1 MYLQSENRMFSIKL
15 FITTISLVLVLI
27 FPSLSHAELIRVT
40 GVGQL
45 TYANQVTAKIK
56 AQVIAN
62 AKLSAFR
69 KFMAGAS
76 SGRQSVY
83 ENIESQF
90 LARLDVIIPEY
101 TIQREI
107 DDSDAKEYKVLLS
120 AAIDSVQVDRIF
132 DDAGRKNI
140 LGGTF
145 VTLFVARVA
154 TEQTQKKFDDRR
166 TKVSESDSAGKQR
179 ETAASSASGSVES
192 IEKQKF
198 SRRSSGGS
206 RVKRTKRAKL
216 TYEPELEISG
226 SVGSAIGEVLVAAG
240 YETVPYDELDVEPLD
255 EVLENGGGFKKNGK
269 LKKKLIKEYR
279 NAAKDAEIKY
289 FGYGDI
295 EIGIPQDDPV
305 TGQMVLTA
313 YVNFK
318 VWDVS
323 GRLAKEVATV
333 KKKMVKVSGTD
344 QRLMEMKAGNAAAIA
359 AGNTVISQL
368 QIKAIEKR

>member
-1 MYLQSENRMFSIKL
+1 MYQQSENRMFSIKL

-83 ENIESQF
+83 EKIESQF

-154 TEQTQKKFDDRR
+154 TEQTQKNLMIEGRKYPRVIR
-166 TKVSESDSAGKQR
+166 QANNGKQLHLAPAGPLNPSKNKNFR
-179 ETAASSASGSVES
+179 GD
-192 IEKQKF
+192 
-198 SRRSSGGS
+198 
-206 RVKRTKRAKL
+206 RA
-216 TYEPELEISG
+216 
-226 SVGSAIGEVLVAAG
+226 VGAG
-240 YETVPYDELDVEPLD
+240 
-255 EVLENGGGFKKNGK
+255 
-269 LKKKLIKEYR
+269 
-279 NAAKDAEIKY
+279 
-289 FGYGDI
+289 
-295 EIGIPQDDPV
+295 
-305 TGQMVLTA
+305 
-313 YVNFK
+313 
-318 VWDVS
+318 
-323 GRLAKEVATV
+323 
-333 KKKMVKVSGTD
+333 
-344 QRLMEMKAGNAAAIA
+344 
-359 AGNTVISQL
+359 
-368 QIKAIEKR
+368 